1 MWRYLKAA
9 FLVGVDVP
17 VLGKVPVNALA
28 AVGMGIL
35 GFVEPS
41 IWLAGIG
48 IEVAVVSSLAFN
60 PRFQK
65 LVEAQRGERTL
76 EDDHAKRAAL
86 IAVLPEELRA
96 RLHSLESTSA
106 RVLSIY
112 RTIGIEPELLS
123 GTESSLEKLQWI
135 YLKLLIARTHL
146 TQELGAFPIAGSRGI
161 LRPHAST
168 TKRMRWSTWTP
179 NTAHVESEASL
190 QSRIQQ
196 IEQETSNAQLESSTA
211 LQRSQEAT
219 LAILRRRLENLQNR
233 DRILREND
241 SDLSRIEAQVELMRE
256 NAAIEGKPASVET
269 EIELASDLASPDL
282 YGSQSSLVRE
292 LDEVRR

>member
-17 VLGKVPVNALA
+17 GLGRIPVNALGTA
-28 AVGMGIL
+28 AVGIL

-41 IWLAGIG
+41 IWLAGLG
-48 IEVAVVSSLAFN
+48 IEAALVSSLAFH

-65 LVEAQRGERTL
+65 VVDARSADRTF
-76 EDDHAKRAAL
+76 DNGNAKRAEQNAAL
-86 IAVLPEELRA
+86 IAALPQELRA
-96 RLHSLESTSA
+96 RLAAVQATSA
-106 RVLSIY
+106 RILSIY
-112 RTIGIEPELLS
+112 QSLGIEPELLG

-135 YLKLLIARTHL
+135 YLKLLTARHHL
-146 TQELGAFPIAGSRGI
+146 TAELG
-161 LRPHAST
+161 
-168 TKRMRWSTWTP
+168 K
-179 NTAHVESEASL
+179 ESEANL
-190 QSRIQQ
+190 EARIQQ
-196 IEQETSNAQLESSTA
+196 MQSVAISAQAGQSTA

-219 LAILRRRLENLQNR
+219 LAILHRRLDNLKNR

-241 SDLSRIEAQVELMRE
+241 SDLARIEAQIELMRE

-282 YGSQSSLVRE
+282 FGSQTSLVRD
-292 LDEVRR
+292 LDASRR

>member
-9 FLVGVDVP
+9 FLVGVEIP
-17 VLGKVPVNALA
+17 GLGKVPVNALA
-28 AVGMGIL
+28 AAGMAIV

-41 IWLAGIG
+41 IWLAAIG
-48 IEVAVVSSLAFN
+48 IEVAVVSTLAFN

-65 LVEAQRGERTL
+65 LVEARTSDLVL
-76 EDDHAKRAAL
+76 EDNNAKRVAL
-86 IAVLPEELRA
+86 IAALPKELRA
-96 RLHSLESTSA
+96 RLGALQQTST
-106 RVLSIY
+106 RILSIY
-112 RTIGIEPELLS
+112 QTLGIEPELLR

-146 TQELGAFPIAGSRGI
+146 TQELSA
-161 LRPHAST
+161 
-168 TKRMRWSTWTP
+168 
-179 NTAHVESEASL
+179 ESEQSL
-190 QSRIQQ
+190 QQRIQQ
-196 IEQETSNAQLESSTA
+196 MQLESAARSEPSTA

-219 LAILRRRLENLQNR
+219 LAILQRRLENLQNR
-233 DRILREND
+233 DRILLENN

-282 YGSQSSLVRE
+282 FGSQSSLVRD

>member
-17 VLGKVPVNALA
+17 GLGKLPVNALA

-48 IEVAVVSSLAFN
+48 IEVAVVSSLAFH
-60 PRFQK
+60 PRFQR
-65 LVEAQRGERTL
+65 LVEAQSGERML
-76 EDDHAKRAAL
+76 EDNQAKRVRL

-96 RLHSLESTSA
+96 RLRSLENTSG
-106 RVLSIY
+106 RILSIY
-112 RTIGIEPELLS
+112 QTLGIEPELLR

-146 TQELGAFPIAGSRGI
+146 TRELSA
-161 LRPHAST
+161 
-168 TKRMRWSTWTP
+168 
-179 NTAHVESEASL
+179 ESEVSL
-190 QSRIQQ
+190 ELRIHQMQQESGKQS
-196 IEQETSNAQLESSTA
+196 EPSTA

-233 DRILREND
+233 DRILPEND

-282 YGSQSSLVRE
+282 FGSQSSLVRD

>member
-17 VLGKVPVNALA
+17 GLGKLPVNALA
-28 AVGMGIL
+28 AAGMAIL

-48 IEVAVVSSLAFN
+48 IEVAVVSSLAFH

-65 LVEAQRGERTL
+65 LVEAQSGVRML
-76 EDDHAKRAAL
+76 EDNHAKRVAL

-106 RVLSIY
+106 RILSIY
-112 RTIGIEPELLS
+112 KTLGIEPGLLS

-146 TQELGAFPIAGSRGI
+146 TQELG
-161 LRPHAST
+161 T
-168 TKRMRWSTWTP
+168 
-179 NTAHVESEASL
+179 ESETSL

-196 IEQETSNAQLESSTA
+196 IHQPSETPAESSTA

-219 LAILRRRLENLQNR
+219 LAILRRRLENLRNR
-233 DRILREND
+233 DRILCEND

-282 YGSQSSLVRE
+282 FGSQSSLVRE
-292 LDEVRR
+292 LDSVRR

>member
-17 VLGKVPVNALA
+17 GLGKLPVNALA
-28 AVGMGIL
+28 AAGMAIL

-48 IEVAVVSSLAFN
+48 IEVALVSSLAFH

-65 LVEAQRGERTL
+65 LVEAQSGERLL

-96 RLHSLESTSA
+96 RLQSLENTSA
-106 RVLSIY
+106 RILSIY
-112 RTIGIEPELLS
+112 KTLGIEAELLS
-123 GTESSLEKLQWI
+123 GTESSLDKLQWI

-146 TQELGAFPIAGSRGI
+146 TQELGA
-161 LRPHAST
+161 
-168 TKRMRWSTWTP
+168 
-179 NTAHVESEASL
+179 ESEVSL

-196 IEQETSNAQLESSTA
+196 MEQASSNAQPESTTA

-219 LAILRRRLENLQNR
+219 LAILRRRLENLQSR

-292 LDEVRR
+292 LDAVRR

>member
-1 MWRYLKAA
+1 MWRYFKAA

-17 VLGKVPVNALA
+17 GLGRLPLNALGA
-28 AVGMGIL
+28 AGLAIL

-48 IEVAVVSSLAFN
+48 IEVAVVSALAFN

-65 LVEAQRGERTL
+65 LVEARTVGHVL
-76 EDDHAKRAAL
+76 QDSNAKRAAL
-86 IAVLPEELRA
+86 IATLPEELRA
-96 RLHSLESTSA
+96 RLGALEHTSA
-106 RVLSIY
+106 RILSIY
-112 RTIGIEPELLS
+112 QTLGIEAELLR
-123 GTESSLEKLQWI
+123 GTESSLDKLQWI

-146 TQELGAFPIAGSRGI
+146 TQELNA
-161 LRPHAST
+161 
-168 TKRMRWSTWTP
+168 
-179 NTAHVESEASL
+179 ESEASL
-190 QSRIQQ
+190 ELRIQQ
-196 IEQETSNAQLESSTA
+196 MQQESSAQPGPSTA

-241 SDLSRIEAQVELMRE
+241 SDLSRIEAQVQLMRE

-282 YGSQSSLVRE
+282 FGSHSSLVRD

>member
-17 VLGKVPVNALA
+17 GLGKLPLNALGA
-28 AVGMGIL
+28 ASLGIL

-48 IEVAVVSSLAFN
+48 IEVAVVSALAFN
-60 PRFQK
+60 PRFQR
-65 LVEAQRGERTL
+65 LVEARTGDRVL
-76 EDDHAKRAAL
+76 EDSNAKRAAL
-86 IAVLPEELRA
+86 IATLPEELRV
-96 RLHSLESTSA
+96 RLRALEQTSA
-106 RVLSIY
+106 RILSIY
-112 RTIGIEPELLS
+112 QTLGIEPELLR
-123 GTESSLEKLQWI
+123 GTESSLDKLQWI
-135 YLKLLIARTHL
+135 YVKLLIARTHL
-146 TQELGAFPIAGSRGI
+146 TQELSA
-161 LRPHAST
+161 
-168 TKRMRWSTWTP
+168 
-179 NTAHVESEASL
+179 ESEASL
-190 QSRIQQ
+190 GLRIQQ
-196 IEQETSNAQLESSTA
+196 MQQESSAQAVPSTA

-241 SDLSRIEAQVELMRE
+241 SDLSRIEAQVQLMRE

-282 YGSQSSLVRE
+282 FGSQSSLVRD

>member
-9 FLVGVDVP
+9 FLVSVDVP
-17 VLGKVPVNALA
+17 GLGNVPVNALA
-28 AVGMGIL
+28 AAGMAIL

-41 IWLAGIG
+41 IWLAAIG
-48 IEVAVVSSLAFN
+48 IETAVVSTLAFN

-65 LVEAQRGERTL
+65 VVEARTSDRVL
-76 EDDHAKRAAL
+76 EDSQAKRAAL
-86 IAVLPEELRA
+86 VAALPEELRV
-96 RLHSLESTSA
+96 RLRNLENTST
-106 RVLSIY
+106 RILSIY
-112 RTIGIEPELLS
+112 QTLGIEPELLG
-123 GTESSLEKLQWI
+123 GTESSLDKLQWI

-146 TQELGAFPIAGSRGI
+146 TRELGAD
-161 LRPHAST
+161 
-168 TKRMRWSTWTP
+168 
-179 NTAHVESEASL
+179 SEASL
-190 QSRIQQ
+190 ERRIQQ
-196 IEQETSNAQLESSTA
+196 IQQENIAQSEPSTA
-211 LQRSQEAT
+211 LQRSQDAT

-282 YGSQSSLVRE
+282 FGSQSSLVRD
-292 LDEVRR
+292 LDAVRR

>member
-9 FLVGVDVP
+9 FLVRVDLP
-17 VLGKVPVNALA
+17 GLGKVPVNALA
-28 AVGMGIL
+28 AAGMAIL

-41 IWLAGIG
+41 IWLAAIG
-48 IEVAVVSSLAFN
+48 IETAVVSTLAFN

-65 LVEAQRGERTL
+65 LVEARTDERAL
-76 EDDHAKRAAL
+76 EDNNAKRVAL
-86 IAVLPEELRA
+86 IAALPEELRA
-96 RLHSLESTSA
+96 RLRALEQTSS
-106 RVLSIY
+106 RILSIY
-112 RTIGIEPELLS
+112 QTLGIEPELLR
-123 GTESSLEKLQWI
+123 GTESSIDKLQWI

-146 TQELGAFPIAGSRGI
+146 THELSA
-161 LRPHAST
+161 
-168 TKRMRWSTWTP
+168 
-179 NTAHVESEASL
+179 ESEASL
-190 QSRIQQ
+190 ELRIQQ
-196 IEQETSNAQLESSTA
+196 MQQGSAQSEPSTA
-211 LQRSQEAT
+211 LQRSQQAT

-233 DRILREND
+233 DRILHEND

-282 YGSQSSLVRE
+282 FGSQSSLIRD

>member
-17 VLGKVPVNALA
+17 GLGRVPVNALGTA
-28 AVGMGIL
+28 AVTIL

-41 IWLAGIG
+41 IWLAGLG
-48 IEVAVVSSLAFN
+48 VEVALVSSLAFH

-65 LVEAQRGERTL
+65 VVDAQAGTRLLQDNR
-76 EDDHAKRAAL
+76 AKRDAL
-86 IAVLPEELRA
+86 VATLPQDLRDRLRA
-96 RLHSLESTSA
+96 LESTSA
-106 RVLSIY
+106 RILSIY
-112 RTIGIEPELLS
+112 QTLGVDAALLE
-123 GTESSLEKLQWI
+123 GTQSSLDKLQWI

-146 TQELGAFPIAGSRGI
+146 THELGAD
-161 LRPHAST
+161 
-168 TKRMRWSTWTP
+168 
-179 NTAHVESEASL
+179 SEVSL

-196 IEQETSNAQLESSTA
+196 IRQSIPAQTESSTA

-219 LAILRRRLENLQNR
+219 LAILERRLENLRNR
-233 DRILREND
+233 DRILRENE

-269 EIELASDLASPDL
+269 EIELASDLASPDI
-282 YGSQSSLVRE
+282 YGSQGTLVRD

>member
-1 MWRYLKAA
+1 MWRYLRAA
-9 FLVGVDVP
+9 FLVGVDIP
-17 VLGKVPVNALA
+17 GLGKLPVNALA
-28 AVGMGIL
+28 AAGMGIL

-48 IEVAVVSSLAFN
+48 IEVAVVSTLAFH

-65 LVEAQRGERTL
+65 LVEAQSGERFL
-76 EDDHAKRAAL
+76 EDNHAKRAAL

-96 RLHSLESTSA
+96 RLRSLENTST
-106 RVLSIY
+106 RILSIY
-112 RTIGIEPELLS
+112 KTLGIEPELTS

-146 TQELGAFPIAGSRGI
+146 TQELGS
-161 LRPHAST
+161 
-168 TKRMRWSTWTP
+168 
-179 NTAHVESEASL
+179 ESEKSL
-190 QSRIQQ
+190 ESRIQQ
-196 IEQETSNAQLESSTA
+196 IQQASGDAPPESSTA

-233 DRILREND
+233 DRILRENE

-292 LDEVRR
+292 LDAVRR

>member
-17 VLGKVPVNALA
+17 GLGKVPLNALGA
-28 AVGMGIL
+28 AGLGIL

-48 IEVAVVSSLAFN
+48 IEVAVVSALAFN
-60 PRFQK
+60 PRFQR
-65 LVEAQRGERTL
+65 LVEAQTGDRVL
-76 EDDHAKRAAL
+76 EDSNAKRAAL
-86 IAVLPEELRA
+86 IAALPEELRA
-96 RLHSLESTSA
+96 RLGALEQTSA
-106 RVLSIY
+106 RILSIY
-112 RTIGIEPELLS
+112 QTLGIEPELLR
-123 GTESSLEKLQWI
+123 GTESSLDKLQWI

-146 TQELGAFPIAGSRGI
+146 TQELSA
-161 LRPHAST
+161 
-168 TKRMRWSTWTP
+168 
-179 NTAHVESEASL
+179 ESQASL
-190 QSRIQQ
+190 ELRIQQ
-196 IEQETSNAQLESSTA
+196 MQQESSAQAGPSTA

-219 LAILRRRLENLQNR
+219 LAILRRRLENLQNG

-241 SDLSRIEAQVELMRE
+241 SDLSRIEAQVQLMRE

-282 YGSQSSLVRE
+282 FGSQSSLVRD